1 MPISVGLDHDHQLAV
16 RGDGPQRAKVRA
28 QRAEI
33 DLGDGRALRFN
44 AHRKLNFH
52 LSARGRKPSGSCCGW
67 ASRRHSPQLC
77 ENAIIAAMNTAIVTG
92 ANTGLGFECARALAE
107 TNDWHVVVACRSA
120 DKGREA
126 VKRLLAQTRRSE
138 NEIEAMTLDLASL
151 ESVRNFARDYAAER
165 RPPLRALVCNAATQI
180 VTGRTFTK
188 DGFETTF
195 GVNHLGHFLLVN
207 LMLAQMTPPARIVV
221 VSSGTHDPAQ
231 TTGMPPPIYRRA
243 RFLARPDEDTKPLD
257 DQQGNGRPARVHH
270 VEAVQRPVHLRTRAQ
285 IARRKSWRYEMGL
298 AITVNAFDPG
308 LMPGT
313 GLARDYGR
321 FARFA
326 WRFVLPVLRPFV
338 PNVNSVARSGQVAR
352 QHGHRAEIRAHLG
365 KILPGR
371 ARRAVV
377 EGLLRSRNGDGIVGV
392 ERVDGQADARRDDS
406 AAQIDSL
413 GSIRVPRNTY
423 LVVFSVDY
431 ILLGLTLVNY

>member
-1 MPISVGLDHDHQLAV
+1 
-16 RGDGPQRAKVRA
+16 
-28 QRAEI
+28 
-33 DLGDGRALRFN
+33 
-44 AHRKLNFH
+44 
-52 LSARGRKPSGSCCGW
+52 
-67 ASRRHSPQLC
+67 
-77 ENAIIAAMNTAIVTG
+77 MNTAIVTG

-107 TNDWHVVVACRSA
+107 SNDWHVVVACRSE

-126 VKRLLAQTRRSE
+126 AKRLHALTRRSE
-138 NEIEAMTLDLASL
+138 NDIEAMTLDLASL
-151 ESVRNFARDYAAER
+151 ESVRGFARNYATER

-243 RFLARPDEDTKPLD
+243 RILARPDEDTKPLND
-257 DQQGNGRPARVHH
+257 ERGTAGRRAYTTSKLCNVLFTYELER
-270 VEAVQRPVHLRTRAQ
+270 RLRAEKVGT
-285 IARRKSWRYEMGL
+285 KGL

-321 FARFA
+321 LARFA
-326 WRFVLPVLRPFV
+326 WRFVLPALRPFV
-338 PNVNSVARSGQVAR
+338 PNVNSVARSGKSLAGMVTEPRFERISGKYFQGAR
-352 QHGHRAEIRAHLG
+352 DVPSSKDSYDPAMASELWESSASMVRLTPDET
-365 KILPGR
+365 ILR
-371 ARRAVV
+371 
-377 EGLLRSRNGDGIVGV
+377 LRSTP
-392 ERVDGQADARRDDS
+392 S
-406 AAQIDSL
+406 AA
-413 GSIRVPRNTY
+413 
-423 LVVFSVDY
+423 
-431 ILLGLTLVNY
+431 